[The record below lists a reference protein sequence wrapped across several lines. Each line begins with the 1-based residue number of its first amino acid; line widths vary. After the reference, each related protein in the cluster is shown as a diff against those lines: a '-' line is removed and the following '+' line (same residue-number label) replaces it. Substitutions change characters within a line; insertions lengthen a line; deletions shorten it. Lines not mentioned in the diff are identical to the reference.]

1 MPTSEL
7 SAPTG
12 HSARAVPP
20 PPAGGE
26 VPDLEFSKKYRHE
39 HALEY
44 FWKHERGFSRR
55 FSTVLER
62 HMARRALA
70 RAGHPRTVLDLPCGS
85 GRFWPVL
92 AERGDRVIYAADLN
106 QPMINV
112 GRQMRPPALVARV
125 QTFEASAFAVP
136 RPDDFVECV
145 FSMRLMHHIEEPE
158 HRVRMLREFA
168 RLASQ
173 TVLVSLWVD
182 GNYQAWRRRVRD
194 QRLPRP
200 AVPGCRNRLVLPRG
214 VFEEE
219 IAEAGLRVVDRVDF
233 LPLYSMWSTYVLAV
247 K

>member
-7 SAPTG
+7 SAPAG
-12 HSARAVPP
+12 HPASAVAP
-20 PPAGGE
+20 PPAAVE
-26 VPDLEFSKKYRHE
+26 VPDLAFARKYQEE
-39 HALEY
+39 HALKY
-44 FWKHERGFSRR
+44 FRKHESGLARR
-55 FSTVLER
+55 FSTMLER
-62 HMARRALA
+62 NMARRALA
-70 RAGHPRTVLDLPCGS
+70 CAGHPRTVLDLPCGT

-92 AERGDRVIYAADLN
+92 AEQADRVIHAADLN

-112 GRQMRPPALVARV
+112 GLRMRAPELVARV

-145 FSMRLMHHIEEPE
+145 FSMRLMHHLEESE
-158 HRVRMLREFA
+158 HRVQMLREFA
-168 RLASQ
+168 RVASQ

-182 GNYQAWRRRVRD
+182 GNYKAWRWRLRE
-194 QRLPRP
+194 QRLPHRK
-200 AVPGCRNRLVLPRG
+200 RLMIPRS

-219 IAEAGLRVVDRVDF
+219 IAEAGLRVVGRVDF

>member
-7 SAPTG
+7 SAPPG
-12 HSARAVPP
+12 HSARAVPSP
-20 PPAGGE
+20 PGVE
-26 VPDLEFSKKYRHE
+26 VPDLAFSKKYQQG

-55 FSTVLER
+55 FSTMLER

-70 RAGHPRTVLDLPCGS
+70 CASDPRTVLDLPCGT

-92 AERGDRVIYAADLN
+92 AEQADRVIHAADLN
-106 QPMINV
+106 QSMINV
-112 GRQMRPPALVARV
+112 GRQLRPPELVARV

-158 HRVRMLREFA
+158 HRVQMLREFA

-194 QRLPRP
+194 QRLPQP
-200 AVPGCRNRLVLPRG
+200 APQRYRNRMVIARS
-214 VFEEE
+214 VFEREV
-219 IAEAGLRVVDRVDF
+219 AEAGLRILDRVDF
-233 LPLYSMWSTYVLAV
+233 LPFYSMWSTYVLAV